1 MSRRFFRIDTPACLK
16 TAPGTPA
23 TRGHPP
29 KGPFM
34 FEVWEKII
42 AFEPN
47 KNVKTLKIK
56 PQHSRHA
63 IMAMC
68 SIWKPGIAFLKRA
81 ILFTFGSLYAFCT
94 AVCDPVF
101 SKNKRNMI
109 QVLPSPPSLGWDGT
123 SADTI
128 FHLVSRKCPGF
139 GSPVVKHSNP
149 SVFRRCPIQTSIP
162 CTVSRI
168 ACGGSSIL
176 KLVAQLPNLW
186 PQFWAHGIC
195 VLPSVKSA
203 LSCDRLSFCAVS
215 RLAIRDYPR
224 ATSVFSRHGRVLW
237 LPSEM
242 FSWLRPPTLCQREVQ
257 PYVMFGWSLT
267 SIWRQSLF
275 IDPPY
280 ELSILEAIGP
290 VRHAPK
296 TLRSLEPQ
304 PHGIIWHGIAWYLNI
319 HRYLNIYIY
328 IVYTLYTKDASHCAL
343 KNHQEQT
350 SQGRT
355 KKLPEIMQKSAS
367 ATHDGPPVKLMHLH
381 MIHMH
386 IHLKVCICTYY
397 TLYMKT
403 YIYIT
408 IYIYIYIETYTS
420 IYILSMPA
428 WRFHI
433 FHLSMFSLDP
443 SGEEG
448 SFRPWGWQPQSRALA
463 GSPQGVRLGPPVF
476 DRNVR

>member
-29 KGPFM
+29 KAPFM

-94 AVCDPVF
+94 AVCGPVF

-257 PYVMFGWSLT
+257 PYVMFGWSLI

-319 HRYLNIYIY
+319 HRYLNIYIHCIY
-328 IVYTLYTKDASHCAL
+328 IIHQGCFALRTQKPSGTNFPGSNEKTPRDHAEVCFCYSWWATSKTHAFAYDTYAYTFESVYMYILYIIYE
-343 KNHQEQT
+343 N
-350 SQGRT
+350 
-355 KKLPEIMQKSAS
+355 
-367 ATHDGPPVKLMHLH
+367 
-381 MIHMH
+381 
-386 IHLKVCICTYY
+386 IHLYNYIY
-397 TLYMKT
+397 T
-403 YIYIT
+403 YIYI
-408 IYIYIYIETYTS
+408 
-420 IYILSMPA
+420 
-428 WRFHI
+428 
-433 FHLSMFSLDP
+433 
-443 SGEEG
+443 
-448 SFRPWGWQPQSRALA
+448 
-463 GSPQGVRLGPPVF
+463 
-476 DRNVR
+476 